1 MNDMLHM
8 DTLTAPNAI
17 PHREMKILEDALAAL
32 TKTTGLRAKV
42 VAREL
47 KTPADR
53 YVDAV
58 IELEEQ
64 GRRFTFLA
72 EIKKVDRAAALGAVK
87 EQITPYDG
95 KGLLVAPYLTPELAN
110 HCRKIELP
118 FIDTAGNA
126 YLQATGLF
134 VFVKGEKRPEHLTM
148 MGTGG
153 GGTATAL
160 RMVFA
165 LLCRPDL
172 LNAPYREIVNA
183 AGVALGAV
191 GWVFFDLEGRG
202 HVAGGKRKRNRRL
215 LEPKRLFEE
224 WVTNY
229 PIKLRPKLNPRRF
242 RAPNAE
248 WWKAAQ
254 LPKGAYWGG
263 EVAADRLTNFLKPA
277 TFTVYM
283 DTEPEQ
289 GRENIAALVG
299 PHRLR
304 ADPTG
309 DVEVLDKFWNFD
321 RDATQPDL
329 VPPILI
335 YADLVATQDTRNL
348 EVARLIRERFI
359 ENVFRQT

>member
-1 MNDMLHM
+1 M
-8 DTLTAPNAI
+8 DTPTAPNAI

-32 TKTTGLRAKV
+32 TKTTGLRAHL
-42 VAREL
+42 VAREPP
-47 KTPADR
+47 TPAKR
-53 YVDAV
+53 RPDAV
-58 IELEEQ
+58 VELEEQ
-64 GRRFTFLA
+64 GRRYTFLA
-72 EIKKVDRAAALGAVK
+72 EVKNIDRAAALGAVK
-87 EQITPYDG
+87 EQIIPYDG
-95 KGLLVAPYLTPELAN
+95 KGLLVAPYLRPELAN
-110 HCRKIELP
+110 HCKQIGLP

-126 YLQATGLF
+126 YLQAPWLF
-134 VFVKGEKRPEHLTM
+134 VFVKGEKQPEHLTM

-172 LNAPYREIVNA
+172 LNAPYREIVEA
-183 AGVALGAV
+183 ADVALGAV
-191 GWVFFDLEGRG
+191 GRAFFDLERRG
-202 HVAGGKRKRNRRL
+202 HVAGGKTKRNRRL

-242 RAPNAE
+242 RAPNAD
-248 WWKAAQ
+248 WWKAAP

-277 TFTVYM
+277 TFTVYL
-283 DTEPEQ
+283 EPGQ
-289 GRENIAALVG
+289 ARENLATLVG
-299 PHRLR
+299 AHRLR

-309 DVEVLDKFWNFD
+309 DVEVLDTFWTFGA
-321 RDATQPDL
+321 DATKPDL

-335 YADLVATQDTRNL
+335 YADLVATQDGRNL

-359 ENVFRQT
+359 ENVLRQT

>member
-1 MNDMLHM
+1 
-8 DTLTAPNAI
+8 
-17 PHREMKILEDALAAL
+17 MKLLEDALAAF
-32 TKTTGLRAKV
+32 TKTTGLQTHL
-42 VAREL
+42 VAREPL
-47 KTPADR
+47 TQAKHHP
-53 YVDAV
+53 DAV
-58 IELEEQ
+58 VELEERD
-64 GRRFTFLA
+64 RRFTFLV
-72 EIKKVDRAAALGAVK
+72 EIKNVDRAAALGAVK
-87 EQITPYDG
+87 EQIAPDDG

-110 HCRKIELP
+110 HCRKIKLP

-126 YLQATGLF
+126 YLLAPGLF
-134 VFVKGEKRPEHLTM
+134 IFVKGERRPEQLTM

-165 LLCRPDL
+165 LLCHPDL

-183 AGVALGAV
+183 AGIALGAV
-191 GWVFFDLEGRG
+191 GWVFRDLEGRG
-202 HVAGGKRKRNRRL
+202 HIAGGKRKRNRRL
-215 LEPKRLFEE
+215 LDPKRLFEE

-242 RAPNAE
+242 RAPNTE
-248 WWKAAQ
+248 WWKGAQ

-263 EVAADRLTNFLKPA
+263 EVAADRLTNYLKPA

-283 DTEPEQ
+283 GTDPEQ
-289 GRENIAALVG
+289 VRENIAALIG

-309 DVEVLDKFWNFD
+309 DVEILDKFWNFD
-321 RDATQPDL
+321 GDATQPDL

-348 EVARLIRERFI
+348 EVARLIRERFF

>member
-1 MNDMLHM
+1 MNNMSRM
-8 DTLTAPNAI
+8 DTLTTPNTV
-17 PHREMKILEDALAAL
+17 PHHEMKILEDALAAF
-32 TKTTGLRAKV
+32 TKTTGLQTHL
-42 VAREL
+42 VAREPL
-47 KTPADR
+47 TQAKHRP
-53 YVDAV
+53 DAV
-58 IELEEQ
+58 VELEERD
-64 GRRFTFLA
+64 RRFTFLA
-72 EIKKVDRAAALGAVK
+72 EIKNVDRAAALGAVK
-87 EQITPYDG
+87 EQIAPYDG

-110 HCRKIELP
+110 HCRKIKLP

-126 YLQATGLF
+126 YLLAPGLF
-134 VFVKGEKRPEHLTM
+134 IFVKGERRPEQLTM

-160 RMVFA
+160 RMMFA
-165 LLCRPDL
+165 LLCHPDL
-172 LNAPYREIVNA
+172 LNAPYREIVDA
-183 AGVALGAV
+183 AGIALGAV
-191 GWVFFDLEGRG
+191 GWVLRDLEGRG

-215 LEPKRLFEE
+215 LDPKRLFEE

-242 RAPNAE
+242 QAPNTE
-248 WWKAAQ
+248 WWKGVQ

-263 EVAADRLTNFLKPA
+263 EVAADRLTNYLKPA

-283 DTEPEQ
+283 NTDPEQ
-289 GRENIAALVG
+289 ARENIAALVG

-309 DVEVLDKFWNFD
+309 NVEVLDKFWNFD
-321 RDATQPDL
+321 GDATQPDL
-329 VPPILI
+329 VPPILV

-348 EVARLIRERFI
+348 EVARLIRERFF

>member
-1 MNDMLHM
+1 MN
-8 DTLTAPNAI
+8 TPTTANAT

-32 TKTTGLRAKV
+32 TKTTGIRTRLI
-42 VAREL
+42 AREPP
-47 KTPADR
+47 TAAQHRP
-53 YVDAV
+53 DAV
-58 IELEEQ
+58 VELEQQ
-64 GRRFTFLA
+64 GHRFIFLV
-72 EIKKVDRAAALGAVK
+72 EIKNVDRAAALGAVK
-87 EQITPYDG
+87 EQITPDDG
-95 KGLLVAPYLTPELAN
+95 KGLLIAPYLTPELAN
-110 HCRKIELP
+110 HCRQIELP
-118 FIDTAGNA
+118 FIDAAGNA
-126 YLQATGLF
+126 YLKAPGLF

-165 LLCRPDL
+165 LLCRPEL
-172 LNAPYREIVNA
+172 LNAPYREIVDT

-191 GWVFFDLEGRG
+191 GWVYFDLQARG
-202 HVAGGKRKRNRRL
+202 YVAAGKRKGTRRL

-242 RAPNAE
+242 RAPNAD

-254 LPKGAYWGG
+254 LQQGTYWGG
-263 EVAADRLTNFLKPA
+263 EVAADRLTHHLKPA
-277 TFTVYM
+277 AFTVYL
-283 DTEPEQ
+283 EPGQ
-289 GRENIAALVG
+289 ARENLATLVG
-299 PHRLR
+299 THRLR
-304 ADPTG
+304 ADPAG
-309 DVEVLDKFWNFD
+309 DVEVLDTFWTFGG
-321 RDATQPDL
+321 DATQPDL

-335 YADLVATQDTRNL
+335 YADLIATQDTRNL